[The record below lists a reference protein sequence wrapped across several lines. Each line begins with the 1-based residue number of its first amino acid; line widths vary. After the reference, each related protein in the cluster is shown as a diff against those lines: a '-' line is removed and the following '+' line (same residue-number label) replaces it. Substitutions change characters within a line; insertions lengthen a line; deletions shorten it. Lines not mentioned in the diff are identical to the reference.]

1 MNTVTASEEPFLPGA
16 VLCYNSPNIGRKP
29 SSTSLC
35 ISEEEPSLN
44 KYNVSLVSL
53 GCPKNLVDAEVM
65 LGHLP
70 AKRFT
75 IITNDSEA
83 DIIVVNTCAFISEAQ
98 KESVETILEVA
109 EHKKNGRCKLLIVSG
124 CLPQR
129 YQDELAKELPEVDFF
144 MGTADAPR
152 ILELLDSH
160 LQGEQQQEIGLPD
173 YLYDHTT
180 PRVTSSPFYSAYV
193 KIAEGCANHCSY
205 CVIPSIR
212 GTLRSRTI
220 PSVVA
225 EVERLVES
233 GVKEINLIA
242 QDVTAF
248 GAERGNG
255 HELAALLR
263 ELVKIDKLAWLR
275 LLYAYPDGITD
286 DLLDLIA
293 TEEKICSYLDLP
305 IQHIDDQILA
315 AMNRRVDEAGIRALL
330 ERIRIRIPDIT
341 LRTSLIVGFPGE
353 TDEQFRKLLAFVEEG
368 HFERLGVFRYSRE
381 KGTSAAK
388 LDQQVLART
397 KLSRYKRLMKAQSRV
412 SFSKNLA
419 LKGRIEPTLVEGYS
433 EETELLLRG
442 RSIRQAPDVDG
453 QVYITS
459 GQADV
464 GDIVAL
470 KITDSS
476 EYDLIGEICEE

>member
-1 MNTVTASEEPFLPGA
+1 LARYT
-16 VLCYNSPNIGRKP
+16 
-29 SSTSLC
+29 
-35 ISEEEPSLN
+35 
-44 KYNVSLVSL
+44 VSLVSL

-70 AKRFT
+70 VERFS
-75 IITNDSEA
+75 IITDESAA
-83 DIIVVNTCAFISEAQ
+83 DIIIVNTCAFIRDAQ
-98 KESVETILEVA
+98 EESVETILEVA
-109 EHKKNGRCKLLIVSG
+109 DYKKNGRCKLLIVSG
-124 CLPQR
+124 CMPQR
-129 YQDELAKELPEVDFF
+129 YQKELEKELPEVDFF

-152 ILELLDSH
+152 IVELLDRH
-160 LQGEQQQEIGLPD
+160 LAGGPQQEIGLPD

-180 PRVTSSPFYSAYV
+180 PRVTSSPYYSAYV

-220 PSVVA
+220 ESVVA
-225 EVERLVES
+225 ETKRLVDN

-248 GAERGNG
+248 GAEHGNG
-255 HELAALLR
+255 PELPALLR
-263 ELVKIDKLAWLR
+263 ELVKIEGLVWLR

-286 DLLDLIA
+286 ELLDLIA
-293 TEEKICSYLDLP
+293 AEEKICNYLDLP
-305 IQHIDDQILA
+305 IQHIDDRILA
-315 AMNRRVDEAGIRALL
+315 AMNRRVDESDIRALL
-330 ERIRIRIPDIT
+330 QRIRTRIPEMT

-353 TDEQFRKLLAFVEEG
+353 SDAQFRKLLAFVEEG
-368 HFERLGVFRYSRE
+368 HFERLGAFRYSRE
-381 KGTSAAK
+381 DGTPAAQ
-388 LDQQVLART
+388 LDNQVPERT
-397 KLSRYKRLMKAQSRV
+397 KQARVKRLMKAQARV
-412 SFSKNLA
+412 SLKKNLA
-419 LKGRIEPTLVEGYS
+419 LKGRIEPTLIEGYS

-442 RSIRQAPDVDG
+442 RSVRQAPDVDG

-464 GDIVAL
+464 GDIVNL

-476 EYDLIGEICEE
+476 EHDLIGEICEN

>member
-1 MNTVTASEEPFLPGA
+1 VA
-16 VLCYNSPNIGRKP
+16 
-29 SSTSLC
+29 
-35 ISEEEPSLN
+35 

-70 AKRFT
+70 AERFA
-75 IITNDSEA
+75 IITDESQA
-83 DIIVVNTCAFISEAQ
+83 DIIVVNTCAFIRDAQ
-98 KESVETILEVA
+98 EESVETILEVA
-109 EHKKNGRCKLLIVSG
+109 DQKKNGRCKLLVVSG
-124 CLPQR
+124 CMPQR
-129 YQDELAKELPEVDFF
+129 YQEELEKELPEVDFF

-152 ILELLDSH
+152 IVELLDRH
-160 LQGEQQQEIGLPD
+160 LEGGPRHEIGLPD

-180 PRVTSSPFYSAYV
+180 PRVTSSPHYSAYV
-193 KIAEGCANHCSY
+193 KIAEGCGNHCSY

-220 PSVVA
+220 ESVVA
-225 EVERLVES
+225 ETRRLVDS

-248 GAERGNG
+248 GAERDSGP
-255 HELAALLR
+255 ELPALLR
-263 ELVKIDKLAWLR
+263 ELVKVEGLVWLR

-286 DLLDLIA
+286 ELLDLIA
-293 TEEKICSYLDLP
+293 AEEKICNYLDLP

-315 AMNRRVDEAGIRALL
+315 AMNRRVDASDIRSLL
-330 ERIRIRIPDIT
+330 KRIRTRIPDMT

-353 TDEQFRKLLAFVEEG
+353 TDAQFRKLLAFVEEG
-368 HFERLGVFRYSRE
+368 HFERLGAFRYSRE
-381 KGTSAAK
+381 EGTPAAQ
-388 LDQQVLART
+388 LDKQVPDRT
-397 KLSRYKRLMKAQSRV
+397 KQARVKRLMKAQARV
-412 SFSKNLA
+412 SFRKNLA

-442 RSIRQAPDVDG
+442 RSVRQAPDVDG
-453 QVYITS
+453 QVYITA

-464 GDIVAL
+464 GDIVNL

-476 EYDLIGEICEE
+476 EYDLIGEICES